1 MKVGL
6 CKHFIC
12 LPQFIIASCLYWTHR
27 AFITWMPFYNASFF
41 RGIIADFLAP
51 IVCIPIFATSQKFLG
66 LRKGNKIYFIEII
79 LYCVLFSV
87 YFEITGPKFI
97 KTFTSDIFDVIAYF
111 IGGVVL
117 YFSQD
122 EYISGISDKLFAKLK
137 KAISSEIHNCLK

>member
-51 IVCIPIFATSQKFLG
+51 IVCIPIFATSQKFFG

-79 LYCVLFSV
+79 LCIALITIDLQIKNQFYLIPMMAITIRSSIRVKLLFRW
-87 YFEITGPKFI
+87 I
-97 KTFTSDIFDVIAYF
+97 
-111 IGGVVL
+111 
-117 YFSQD
+117 D
-122 EYISGISDKLFAKLK
+122 ER
-137 KAISSEIHNCLK
+137 